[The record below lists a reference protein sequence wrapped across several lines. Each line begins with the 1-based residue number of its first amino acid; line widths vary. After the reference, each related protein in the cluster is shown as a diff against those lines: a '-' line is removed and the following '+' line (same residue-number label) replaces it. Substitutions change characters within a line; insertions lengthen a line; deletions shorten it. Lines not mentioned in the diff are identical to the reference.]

1 VVESTGAYFSDLLE
15 TINLSAGHLY
25 LPAQSD
31 KVVTRI
37 GIATIKVF
45 QPADATTPVLTFGP
59 VDPIP

>member
-1 VVESTGAYFSDLLE
+1 LLE

-45 QPADATTPVLTFGP
+45 QPADATTPVLTLGP
-59 VDPIP
+59 VDPVP

>member
-31 KVVTRI
+31 KVVTRM
-37 GIATIKVF
+37 GIATINVF
-45 QPADATTPVLTFGP
+45 QLADATTPVLTYSP
-59 VDPIP
+59 VDQVP